1 MQVWKLIIYHIE
13 STTVILF
20 KITNNIFLL
29 KRLFDVLPK
38 CYLCI
43 IQIAIDFKRVLQHL
57 HLLMYRFL
65 IYLSL

>member
-43 IQIAIDFKRVLQHL
+43 IQIAIDLKRVL
-57 HLLMYRFL
+57 
-65 IYLSL
+65 